1 MSMLNFDIECP
12 QMCWRKQP
20 RLLWSRLL
28 RTLLNQ
34 PQTRDIPHFAT
45 CPLYRLIGVWLT
57 RRPRSIFPKTKW
69 MLCDL
74 CGQPDPLPQSFLV
87 IWHNGCL
94 SHINDLPPNLL
105 TPDEPEGFDD
115 DDDDAMIW
123 KVIRSPAIHFIRSC
137 WELETERCALAEI
150 LLQLVSLFI
159 RIAANTGH
167 PPTHPP
173 IWPQSIILQ
182 LINLP
187 DKIFLQTCDQQVV
200 CEQSPLWPPSWYFK
214 HFKDALRDM

>member
-45 CPLYRLIGVWLT
+45 CPLYRIQGVWLT

-115 DDDDAMIW
+115 YSDDDDAMHW
-123 KVIRSPAIHFIRSC
+123 KVILGLSQY
-137 WELETERCALAEI
+137 I
-150 LLQLVSLFI
+150 LSRADGSL
-159 RIAANTGH
+159 RPGT
-167 PPTHPP
+167 
-173 IWPQSIILQ
+173 S
-182 LINLP
+182 
-187 DKIFLQTCDQQVV
+187 
-200 CEQSPLWPPSWYFK
+200 
-214 HFKDALRDM
+214 DALWLRFSCN